1 MLDQR
6 VSFGFLGAQL
16 LSFINCRFLG
26 GFLLGQAAIKSV
38 TTQDVHL
45 LQSPLQPL
53 SQSVSLCCRLSPE
66 AQGAKSTIFKFLP
79 SSLDFGISAVHSFP
93 GYWGRRGEGAGAW
106 AIGKVPVLH
115 RANNGVILLVDQIPM
130 Q

>member
-1 MLDQR
+1 MFRL
-6 VSFGFLGAQL
+6 GFLERSFL
-16 LSFINCRFLG
+16 FYKLSIPR
-26 GFLLGQAAIKSV
+26 GFLVGAGCNKERHDSGCPPSPVSPSASSTVSLP
-38 TTQDVHL
+38 L
-45 LQSPLQPL
+45 LQI
-53 SQSVSLCCRLSPE
+53 VSRGS
-66 AQGAKSTIFKFLP
+66 GAKSTIFKFLP

-115 RANNGVILLVDQIPM
+115 RANNGVILLGDQIPM